1 MTTYQDA
8 VAVEA
13 TIAEQVW
20 SETFGRA
27 MGAVAGCFGRREAR
41 ATAAEL
47 VVGLLL
53 EVDTRNCWTL
63 GQALGHP
70 GPHRLQHLLSRARFD
85 HERARAEIARL
96 VADELAGQDV
106 MLVVDETGDAKSS
119 TDCVGA
125 GRQYSGAIGG
135 VGLCQVAVHLAAVT
149 TTVKVII
156 DRVLYLPAD
165 WAADEER
172 REVTGVPEEIVFATK
187 PQQALAMVTDALAT
201 GIEER
206 WFAGDEVYCGREL
219 RRGVRSLGIG
229 YTVGIAATY
238 QVTDGAGRRWEA
250 RKLINKVRPGQWM
263 RRQTGHG
270 TKGTRE
276 YDWAWLDIRH
286 DDAPDENENRAG
298 TSVLVARR
306 HRYTG
311 EVSYFRCWAPG
322 DVSLGTLVEVISRR
336 WRIEETFQLAKG
348 FTGLDQGQ
356 VTCWN
361 SWMRWSLFSL
371 IAAAVLALTAATVH
385 EATEERPELVPLT
398 CPELIRLLRALTLPP
413 PVRDRDHVLY
423 WTAWRRHHQAIA
435 TACHQQRHRHHDQ
448 P

>member
-1 MTTYQDA
+1 M
-8 VAVEA
+8 EA

-263 RRQTGHG
+263 RRRDRTRHQGHPRVRLG
-270 TKGTRE
+270 L
-276 YDWAWLDIRH
+276 ARH
-286 DDAPDENENRAG
+286 PP
-298 TSVLVARR
+298 RR
-306 HRYTG
+306 R
-311 EVSYFRCWAPG
+311 
-322 DVSLGTLVEVISRR
+322 SRR
-336 WRIEETFQLAKG
+336 EREPGGDERSGRASAPLHRRG
-348 FTGLDQGQ
+348 
-356 VTCWN
+356 
-361 SWMRWSLFSL
+361 
-371 IAAAVLALTAATVH
+371 VLL
-385 EATEERPELVPLT
+385 PL
-398 CPELIRLLRALTLPP
+398 LGSR
-413 PVRDRDHVLY
+413 
-423 WTAWRRHHQAIA
+423 
-435 TACHQQRHRHHDQ
+435 
-448 P
+448 

>member
-1 MTTYQDA
+1 M
-8 VAVEA
+8 
-13 TIAEQVW
+13 
-20 SETFGRA
+20 
-27 MGAVAGCFGRREAR
+27 
-41 ATAAEL
+41 
-47 VVGLLL
+47 
-53 EVDTRNCWTL
+53 
-63 GQALGHP
+63 
-70 GPHRLQHLLSRARFD
+70 
-85 HERARAEIARL
+85 
-96 VADELAGQDV
+96 
-106 MLVVDETGDAKSS
+106 
-119 TDCVGA
+119 GA

-149 TTVKVII
+149 ATVKVII

-172 REVTGVPEEIVFATK
+172 REVTGVPEEIAFATK
-187 PQQALAMVTDALAT
+187 PQQASAMVADALAT
-201 GIEER
+201 GIEAR

-219 RRGVRSLGIG
+219 RRGIRSLGIG
-229 YTVGIAATY
+229 YTVGIAASY

-250 RKLINKVRPGQWM
+250 RELINKVRPGQWM

-276 YDWAWLDIRH
+276 YDWAWLDVRP
-286 DDAPDENENRAG
+286 DDAPDENENGAG

-371 IAAAVLALTAATVH
+371 IAAAVLALTAAAVH

-398 CPELIRLLRALTLPP
+398 CPELIRLLRALSLPP
-413 PVRDRDHVLY
+413 PARDRDHVLH
-423 WTAWRRHHQAIA
+423 WTAWRRRHQAIA
-435 TACHQQRHRHHDQ
+435 TACHQQRHGRHDQ

>member
-1 MTTYQDA
+1 M
-8 VAVEA
+8 
-13 TIAEQVW
+13 
-20 SETFGRA
+20 R
-27 MGAVAGCFGRREAR
+27 AVAGCFARREAR
-41 ATAAEL
+41 ATAAEF
-47 VVGLLL
+47 VAGLLL

-63 GQALGHP
+63 ARVLGHP

-85 HERARAEIARL
+85 HERARQEIACL
-96 VADELAGQDV
+96 VIDELAGQSV
-106 MLVVDETGDAKSS
+106 VLVADETGDGKSS

-125 GRQYSGAIGG
+125 SQQYSGAIGG

-149 TTVKVII
+149 ATTKVII
-156 DRVLYLPAD
+156 DRALYIPAD
-165 WAADEER
+165 WATDEER
-172 REVTGVPEEIVFATK
+172 REVAGVPEETGFATK
-187 PQQALAMVTDALAT
+187 PQQALAMVADALAA
-201 GIEER
+201 GIEAR

-219 RRGVRSLGIG
+219 RRGVRALGLG

-238 QVTDGAGRRWEA
+238 QVTDGTGRRWEA
-250 RKLINKVRPGQWM
+250 RRLINKVRPGQRM

-276 YDWAWLDIRH
+276 YDWAWLDVRP
-286 DDAPDENENRAG
+286 DDAPDENGKEAG

-322 DVSLGTLVEVISRR
+322 DVSLGTLVEVICRR

-348 FTGLDQGQ
+348 FTGLDRGQ

-371 IAAAVLALTAATVH
+371 IAAAVLALTATAVH
-385 EATEERPELVPLT
+385 DAAEDEPALVPLS
-398 CPELIRLLRALTLPP
+398 CPELIRLLRALVPPP
-413 PVRDRDHVLY
+413 PVREHVLH
-423 WTAWRRHHQAIA
+423 WTAWRCRHQAVD
-435 TACHQQRHRHHDQ
+435 TACHQQRHHRHDQ